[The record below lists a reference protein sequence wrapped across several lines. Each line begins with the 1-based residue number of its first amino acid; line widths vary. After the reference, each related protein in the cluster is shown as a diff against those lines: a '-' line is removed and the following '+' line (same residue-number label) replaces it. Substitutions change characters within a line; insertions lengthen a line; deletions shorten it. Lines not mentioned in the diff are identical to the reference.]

1 MRILIPYAP
10 NIAKYINAKGKK
22 MKDQKILLK
31 RDGLIS
37 NPDLFISSVAVR

>member
-22 MKDQKILLK
+22 MKD
-31 RDGLIS
+31 GLIS